1 VSISRSLV
9 RRFIEASNETS
20 IESEWAMRFLVM
32 VKGNKD
38 YEAGAM
44 PTEQELTEMG
54 KFNDELVKAGV
65 MLAGEG
71 LQPSAKGARIS
82 YAGSKRTVRD
92 GPFTEA
98 KELVAGF
105 WIWQVKS
112 RAEALEWAKRIPFTN
127 GEEVEIR
134 QIFEAEDFGAEFTP
148 ELRKQE
154 EQHRAA
160 IAKNRQRAGK

>member
-1 VSISRSLV
+1 M
-9 RRFIEASNETS
+9 FEAAQRNLN
-20 IESEWAMRFLVM
+20 ESETAMRFLVM
-32 VKGNKD
+32 VKGNKE

-44 PTEQELTEMG
+44 PSQQELTDMG
-54 KFNDELVKAGV
+54 KFNDELVKAGI

-71 LQPSAKGARIS
+71 LQPSSKGARIS
-82 YAGSKRTVRD
+82 YSGTKRTVRD

-98 KELVAGF
+98 KEVVAGF

-148 ELRKQE
+148 EMRAWDERQ
-154 EQHRAA
+154 RAA
-160 IAKNRQRAGK
+160 IEKNRQRAGK

>member
-1 VSISRSLV
+1 MRIQP
-9 RRFIEASNETS
+9 
-20 IESEWAMRFLVM
+20 ESETAMRVLVM
-32 VKGNKD
+32 VKGNKN

-44 PTEQELTEMG
+44 PSQQELAEMG

-71 LQPSAKGARIS
+71 LQPSSKGARIIYS
-82 YAGSKRTVRD
+82 GSQRTVRD

-112 RAEALEWAKRIPFTN
+112 RAEALEWATRIPFTD
-127 GEEVEIR
+127 GDVEIR
-134 QIFEAEDFGAEFTP
+134 QIFESEDFGSEFTP
-148 ELRKQE
+148 ELRQQE
-154 EQHRAA
+154 ERQRAA
-160 IAKNRQRAGK
+160 IAKNQQRAGK

>member
-1 VSISRSLV
+1 
-9 RRFIEASNETS
+9 
-20 IESEWAMRFLVM
+20 MRFLVI
-32 VKGNKD
+32 VKGNND

-44 PTEQELTEMG
+44 PTQQELTDMG
-54 KFNDELVKAGV
+54 KFNDELVKAGI

-71 LQPSAKGARIS
+71 LQPSAKGARIAYS
-82 YAGSKRTVRD
+82 GTNRTVRD

-112 RAEALEWAKRIPFTN
+112 RAEALEWAKRIPFQE
-127 GEEVEIR
+127 GEVEIR
-134 QIFEAEDFGAEFTP
+134 QIFESEDFGAEFTP

-160 IAKNRQRAGK
+160 IAKNTQRAER

>member
-1 VSISRSLV
+1 VSISAQLV
-9 RRFIEASNETS
+9 RRLGEGRSDLDLK
-20 IESEWAMRFLVM
+20 ESETAMRFLVM
-32 VKGNKD
+32 VKGNKE

-44 PTEQELTEMG
+44 PSQQELTEMG

-71 LQPSAKGARIS
+71 LQPSSKGARIS
-82 YAGSKRTVRD
+82 YSGSKRTVRD

-112 RAEALEWAKRIPFTN
+112 RAEALEWAKRIPFN
-127 GEEVEIR
+127 DGEVELR
-134 QIFEAEDFGAEFTP
+134 QVFEAEDFGAEFTP
-148 ELRKQE
+148 ELRAQE
-154 EQHRAA
+154 ERQRAA
-160 IAKNRQRAGK
+160 IQENKQRSGK

>member
-1 VSISRSLV
+1 MRKDVEKTLNGS
-9 RRFIEASNETS
+9 ETT
-20 IESEWAMRFLVM
+20 MRFLVM

-98 KELVAGF
+98 KGLVAGF
-105 WIWQVKS
+105 WIWQLKS
-112 RAEALEWAKRIPFTN
+112 RAEALEWAKRIPFKE
-127 GEEVEIR
+127 GDVEIR
-134 QIFEAEDFGAEFTP
+134 QIFESEDFGAEFTP

-160 IAKNRQRAGK
+160 IAKNKQRTGK